1 MLEFIVLPLLLI
13 IGVAWFMN
21 FVDGGGK
28 IDEQEE
34 LRKEKRKVI
43 QETEDRYRNQRE
55 KNPLNVK
62 LPPSIGNNIHELW
75 LREETESFE
84 FSMTVTRDK
93 FEHVK
98 DNGSVIKSLDMYK
111 KICSSIKKE
120 PDEFVIRMC
129 KEMK

>member
-21 FVDGGGK
+21 FADRGGK
-28 IDEQEE
+28 IDEQAE
-34 LRKEKRKVI
+34 LRKEKKKVI
-43 QETEDRYRNQRE
+43 QETEDHYRNQRE

-62 LPPSIGNNIHELW
+62 LPASIGNNIHELW
-75 LREETESFE
+75 LRDQTEIFE

-98 DNGSVIKSLDMYK
+98 DNGTVIKSLDMYK
-111 KICSSIKKE
+111 KICSRIKKE
-120 PDEFVIRMC
+120 PDKFVIRMC
-129 KEMK
+129 EKME

>member
-1 MLEFIVLPLLLI
+1 MLEFIVLPFLLI

-21 FVDGGGK
+21 FADGGGK

-34 LRKEKRKVI
+34 LRKEKKKVI

-75 LREETESFE
+75 LREETENFE
-84 FSMTVTRDK
+84 FFMRFSREK
-93 FEHVK
+93 FERVK

-111 KICSSIKKE
+111 KICSRIKKE
-120 PDEFVIRMC
+120 PDEFVIRIC
-129 KEMK
+129 EEMK